1 MVAGFSLPQGDP
13 ELLGALATT
22 FGTASTD
29 LTTEQGNV
37 ETGVAGALET
47 WQATRSQEFEDAG
60 RGIAGTLGGA
70 SGVVDAAQGQLS
82 GYARR
87 LQTAREDIEDLEIR
101 AQQELDRMD
110 GVDADDEDHD
120 TVQGQVDTEVAR
132 LRQQAQEIRDEVE
145 RDATATAGALDAG
158 SEILVPGSGELTPD
172 QVAQRVHGSTGVSG
186 TSTPLAE
193 GTLSTESAWEALES
207 VSQPAESL
215 TDSALDSWL
224 GFRPPVGEGSVSMTL
239 FTLGQVQFGAST
251 VASWMADHRYSHF
264 RPIDAAG
271 RVVSPNMGF
280 WQRLRHGAGRFP
292 TAQGLSPWQ
301 RVRGFDPRGHFS
313 ARPWHGGNASR
324 WSTAGRWLGRGGT
337 VFTAATSGWNE
348 WNESSN
354 YPTDERVG
362 RTVTV
367 SAATTGGAMLG
378 AKGGAW
384 AGGAIGTAIMPG
396 VGTVIGAGLGA
407 LIGGFVGSQAGAW
420 VGDQLKDIGGDI
432 ADGVSDAWDSAG
444 DFVDDI
450 TPW

>member
-1 MVAGFSLPQGDP
+1 MATGFGLPQGDP
-13 ELLGALATT
+13 GLLDALATT
-22 FGTASTD
+22 FDTASGD

-37 ETGVAGALET
+37 ESGVEQTMTT
-47 WQATRSQEFEDAG
+47 WRATRSQEFEDAG

-70 SGVVDAAQGQLS
+70 SGVVDAAQEQIS

-87 LQTAREDIEDLEIR
+87 LRAAREDIEGLER
-101 AQQELDRMD
+101 LAERQLNRMD

-120 TVQGQVDTEVAR
+120 TIQGQVDTEVAR

-158 SEILVPGSGELTPD
+158 TEILVPGAGQLTPE

-186 TSTPLAE
+186 TRTPLAA
-193 GTLSTESAWEALES
+193 GTLTTESAWEALES

-239 FTLGQVQFGAST
+239 FALGQVQFASSS

-271 RVVSPNMGF
+271 RVVSPTMGF

-292 TAQGLSPWQ
+292 TARGLSPWQ
-301 RVRGFDPRGHFS
+301 RLRGFDPRGHFS
-313 ARPWHGGNASR
+313 ARPWHGANASR

-367 SAATTGGAMLG
+367 SAATTGGALLG

-432 ADGVSDAWDSAG
+432 ADGVGDALDSAG
-444 DFVDDI
+444 DLIDDI

>member
-1 MVAGFSLPQGDP
+1 MVAGFGPPQGDP
-13 ELLGALATT
+13 ALLDSLATT
-22 FGTASTD
+22 LATVSGD
-29 LTTEQGNV
+29 LTTEQGHV
-37 ETGVAGALET
+37 ESGVEQTLGT
-47 WQATRSQEFEDAG
+47 WRATRSRDFEDAG

-70 SGVVDAAQGQLS
+70 SGIVDAAQEQVG

-87 LQTAREDIEDLEIR
+87 LRNAIEDIEDLERR
-101 AQQELDRMD
+101 AQQQLDRMD
-110 GVDADDEDHD
+110 GVDTDDEGHD
-120 TVQGQVDTEVAR
+120 TLQGQVDGEVAR

-145 RDATATAGALDAG
+145 RDATATAAALDAG
-158 SEILVPGSGELTPD
+158 TEILVPGAARLTPD
-172 QVAQRVHGSTGVSG
+172 QVALRVHGSTGVSAAG
-186 TSTPLAE
+186 APLAT
-193 GTLSTESAWEALES
+193 GTLSTQSAWEALES
-207 VSQPAESL
+207 VSQPATNVGE
-215 TDSALDSWL
+215 TALDSWL

-251 VASWMADHRYSHF
+251 VASWMADQRYSHF

-292 TAQGLSPWQ
+292 TARGLSPWQ

-313 ARPWHGGNASR
+313 ARPWHGAPASR

-337 VFTAATSGWNE
+337 VLTAATSGWDE
-348 WNESSN
+348 WNESAN

-367 SAATTGGAMLG
+367 SAATTGGALAG
-378 AKGGAW
+378 AKAGAW

-407 LIGGFVGSQAGAW
+407 LIGGFVGGSAGAW

-432 ADGVSDAWDSAG
+432 ADGVGDALDSAG
-444 DFVDDI
+444 DLIDDI